1 MGPMSSPFI
10 HRLLLCAG
18 LSFSITTAATVSS
31 DLPELGDSSSGVVSL
46 EMEQEIGKQLLRQ
59 VHAEVPTVTD
69 PILKYYTETQLY
81 SLAEHSDLK
90 RKQLYPVLID
100 APEVNAFAAPGGV
113 VGINLGLYLTADD
126 VNEYSAVL
134 AHELAHLSQRHF
146 ARQIENQQQNTLPYL
161 AAMLASIVLAAT
173 TGGQAG
179 IAAMSGTQALM
190 QQNALAFSREREAE
204 ADRTGIQTLW
214 NAGLD
219 PMAMARMFE
228 QMQREYR
235 FSKRPPEFLMT
246 HPVTEARIT
255 DARNVAAKYPAKVY
269 PDSDEFQMMRARAM
283 VHFAPSPQQ
292 AVAQFR
298 SLVEKTGGADW
309 AYYGLVVALSRAGQ
323 NDEALDTAKP
333 LFAKHPDSVLY
344 IATKGQLLNAAG
356 RFDDA
361 IAALT
366 PMLARNPDNEPLSV
380 IYAESLNGAK
390 RYREAEA
397 VLVKQSVQNPDDI
410 DIWYSLAETAGL
422 AGDIVQVHLA
432 RAEYFARVGN
442 LQKSIQHLEYARGL
456 VSSDNYRL
464 TAMLDQRIRD
474 LSAELAEAQKRG

>member
-1 MGPMSSPFI
+1 MSRFPISQ
-10 HRLLLCAG
+10 LLLCAG
-18 LSFSITTAATVSS
+18 LFFSITTAATVSNE
-31 DLPELGDSSSGVVSL
+31 LPELGDSSSGVVSL
-46 EMEQEIGKQLLRQ
+46 EMEQEIGKQLLREI
-59 VHAEVPTVTD
+59 HAEAPTVSD

-100 APEVNAFAAPGGV
+100 AQEVNAFAAPGGV
-113 VGINLGLYLTADD
+113 VGINLGLYLTAED

-146 ARQIENQQQNTLPYL
+146 ARQIENEQQNTLPYL
-161 AAMLASIVLAAT
+161 AAMLASILVAAT
-173 TGGQAG
+173 AGGQAG
-179 IAAMSGTQALM
+179 LAAMSGTQALA

-204 ADRTGIQTLW
+204 ADRTGIQTLY
-214 NAGLD
+214 AADLD

-228 QMQREYR
+228 QMQRAYR
-235 FSKRPPEFLMT
+235 FSRKPPEFLLT

-255 DARNVAAKYPAKVY
+255 DARNVAAKYPVKNY
-269 PDSDEFQMMRARAM
+269 PDSEEFQMMRARAM
-283 VHFAPSPQQ
+283 VHFAASPQQ

-323 NDEALDTAKP
+323 SEEALDTAKP
-333 LFAKHPDSVLY
+333 LMAKHPDSLIYV
-344 IATKGQLLNAAG
+344 ATKGQLYNAAG
-356 RFDDA
+356 RYDDA
-361 IAALT
+361 IETLT
-366 PMLARNPDNEPLSV
+366 PMLARNPDNKPLSI
-380 IYAESLNGAK
+380 IYADALSGAK
-390 RYREAEA
+390 RYKEAEA
-397 VLVKQSVQNPDDI
+397 VLLKQSVKNPDDV

-432 RAEYFARVGN
+432 RAEYFVRVGQ
-442 LQKSIQHLEYARGL
+442 LQKSIQHLQYARGL

-474 LSAELAEAQKRG
+474 LSAELAEQQKHG